1 VASDPNLKSLI
12 TAMLGSMPFS
22 AALGVRIIAA
32 TEGSV
37 TLEAPLTPAF
47 EAPAGAFA
55 ASSVGALGDM
65 AIMLSLTAALPLG
78 NAVSTMDFTVKML
91 GLSHGTHLRATGR
104 VLQLGKSTC
113 VGAAD
118 VFIVN
123 NNEPI
128 ICGTVLATGR
138 RLDVAKLRQ
147 QT

>member
-1 VASDPNLKSLI
+1 MHFFAIIKPKVHAFI
-12 TAMLGSMPFS
+12 RFS
-22 AALGVRIIAA
+22 A
-32 TEGSV
+32 
-37 TLEAPLTPAF
+37 
-47 EAPAGAFA
+47 
-55 ASSVGALGDM
+55 SSRFY
-65 AIMLSLTAALPLG
+65 SLTAALPLG

-147 QT
+147 KT